1 MHPVLYHYNNSITI
15 ALPLTIPLYKGIT
28 IMTKLFDNIAA
39 LSLTQKRELV
49 KSLRFAIKEEVI
61 TNKRIKALSIKQKE
75 AEKKLKI
82 QLAIKAAEEKLARLT
97 AKLAS

>member
-1 MHPVLYHYNNSITI
+1 MTTFDINS
-15 ALPLTIPLYKGIT
+15 LTIQ
-28 IMTKLFDNIAA
+28 
-39 LSLTQKRELV
+39 QKRQLV
-49 KSLRFAIKEEVI
+49 KDIRLSIKDEVV

-97 AKLAS
+97 AKLAG

>member
-1 MHPVLYHYNNSITI
+1 MNTFDINS
-15 ALPLTIPLYKGIT
+15 LTIQ
-28 IMTKLFDNIAA
+28 
-39 LSLTQKRELV
+39 QKRQLV
-49 KSLRFAIKEEVI
+49 KDIRLSIKDEVV

-97 AKLAS
+97 AKLAG

>member
-1 MHPVLYHYNNSITI
+1 MTTFDINSLTI
-15 ALPLTIPLYKGIT
+15 A
-28 IMTKLFDNIAA
+28 
-39 LSLTQKRELV
+39 QKRQLV
-49 KSLRFAIKEEVI
+49 KDIRLSIKDEVI

-97 AKLAS
+97 AKLAG

>member
-1 MHPVLYHYNNSITI
+1 MTTFDINS
-15 ALPLTIPLYKGIT
+15 LTIQ
-28 IMTKLFDNIAA
+28 
-39 LSLTQKRELV
+39 QKRQLV
-49 KSLRFAIKEEVI
+49 KDIRLSIKDEVV

-82 QLAIKAAEEKLARLT
+82 QLAIKAAEEKLAKLT

>member
-1 MHPVLYHYNNSITI
+1 MTTFDINS
-15 ALPLTIPLYKGIT
+15 
-28 IMTKLFDNIAA
+28 
-39 LSLTQKRELV
+39 LSLSAKRDLV

-75 AEKKLKI
+75 QEKKLKI

-97 AKLAS
+97 AKLAG